1 MSVRIELQRSF
12 GDFRLDARFEAPA
25 RGVTALFGPSGA
37 GKTSI
42 LRAVAGLDRQA
53 KGVVRIGD
61 ACWQDETRFTAPE
74 HRRVGYVFQ
83 EPSLFEHLSVAH
95 NIDYGL
101 KRAGDPHPD
110 RRDALVHLLGLE
122 PLLQRDVRTLS
133 GGERRRVAITRAL
146 APAPRLLL
154 LDEPLAGLDRAR
166 KSELL
171 PYLEQLIGTLD
182 LPVLLVS
189 HDLDEVTRLADH
201 LVLMEAGRVTAA
213 GPLQDTLARLDL
225 PLSEAEDA
233 SAVLAGHVAAL
244 DERWGLAEISV
255 GDCRLHVPAGALR
268 VGQEVRLR
276 IAARDVS
283 LALDPPAR
291 SSILNILAGTIEQR
305 VDRPPLTQ
313 LEVALTDGTR
323 LLARVTCR
331 SAEHLELQPG
341 APVYAQVKS
350 AAVLP

>member
-1 MSVRIELQRSF
+1 MSIRIELKRDF
-12 GDFRLDARFEAPA
+12 EEFRLDVAFEAPG

-37 GKTSI
+37 GKTSV
-42 LRAVAGLDRQA
+42 LRAVAGLDPLA
-53 KGVVRIGD
+53 KGWVSIG
-61 ACWQDETRFTAPE
+61 AECWQDPGRFLAPE

-83 EPSLFEHLSVAH
+83 EPSLFEHLSVAS

-101 KRAGDPHPD
+101 KRAADEGKE
-110 RRDALVHLLGLE
+110 RRDALIRLLALE
-122 PLLQRDVRTLS
+122 PLLERDVRTRS

-154 LDEPLAGLDRAR
+154 LDEPLAVLDRAR
-166 KSELL
+166 KAELL

-189 HDLDEVTRLADH
+189 HDLDEVARLADY
-201 LVLMEAGRVTAA
+201 LVLMEAGRVVASGGLA
-213 GPLQDTLARLDL
+213 DTLSRLDL
-225 PLSEAEDA
+225 PLSQAEDA
-233 SAVLAGHVAAL
+233 SAVLTGRVAAL
-244 DERWGLAEISV
+244 DERWGLAEIAV
-255 GDCRLHVPAGALR
+255 GDCRLYVPAGSLR
-268 VGQEVRLR
+268 QGQDVRLR

-283 LALDPPAR
+283 VALDPPVR

-313 LEVALTDGTR
+313 LELVLADGTR

-331 SAEHLELQPG
+331 SADHLELQPG
-341 APVYAQVKS
+341 AAVYAQIKS
-350 AAVLP
+350 VAVLP